1 MFNRIAK
8 LYKVS
13 VRFVTYDVWHLGSER
28 LSRRDAFL
36 VRVLKVL
43 VASIR
48 SFWEDNISIRASALT
63 LYTVLAIVPIVA
75 IVFAVAKGFSIDM
88 QLQQFLTDS
97 LSDHKDIVVW
107 VMEFA
112 DNALQNARGGVLA
125 GVGIVVLLWSVISML
140 SNVESSF
147 NYIWNV
153 TTPRSWTRR
162 LSNYISMMIVV
173 PIVLV
178 VVSSMSVSF
187 LFKMDALEKA
197 YPFLETIGWFVRFLI
212 KLIPYLLMG
221 LMLVAVYMVL
231 PNTKVKFKS
240 ALIAG
245 LVAGA
250 ILVLAQSLYLYSQV
264 RISKYSAI
272 YGSLAAIPLFL
283 LWAKTSWLIVLFGAE
298 LSFAFQNIDSY
309 DHENTSNKMSINDRI
324 LLSLLVTRMLA
335 KNFKE
340 GNSAL
345 TDEDISLK
353 TGVPVRAIRMILRDL
368 EASGIISEIMMKDD
382 KEAAYQPA
390 VDIHLLT
397 VGYVQSRVEKL
408 ESNPFVIPQDTT
420 GDKFVYLLNKQ
431 REAFEESE
439 TNQLLIDL

>member
-1 MFNRIAK
+1 MFKRIVN

-13 VRFVTYDVWHLGSER
+13 VRFITHDIWHLGSER
-28 LSRRDAFL
+28 LSGSDAFL

-43 VASIR
+43 IVSIR
-48 SFWEDNISIRASALT
+48 SFWEDRISIRASALT
-63 LYTVLAIVPIVA
+63 LYTVLTIVPIVA
-75 IVFAVAKGFSIDM
+75 IVFTVAKGFSIDS
-88 QLQQFLTDS
+88 QLQYFLMENF
-97 LSDHKDIVVW
+97 SDHQDIVTW

-112 DNALQNARGGVLA
+112 DNALKNARGGVLA

-153 TTPRSWTRR
+153 TTPRSWVRR
-162 LSNYISMMIVV
+162 LSNYISMMIIV
-173 PIVLV
+173 PIILV
-178 VVSSMSVSF
+178 IVSSLSVSF
-187 LFKMDALEKA
+187 MFKMDALEEA
-197 YPFLETIGWFVRFLI
+197 YPFLQTIGWFVRFLL
-212 KLIPYLLMG
+212 KLLPYLLMG
-221 LMLVAVYMVL
+221 LMLVAVYMVM
-231 PNTKVKFKS
+231 PNTKVRFKA
-240 ALIAG
+240 ALIGG

-250 ILVLAQSLYLYSQV
+250 ILVLAQTLYLYSQV

-309 DHENTSNKMSINDRI
+309 DHENSSNRMSISDRI
-324 LLSLLVTRMLA
+324 ILSLVITRMLA
-335 KNFKE
+335 NNFAQ
-340 GNSAL
+340 GNPAL

-353 TGVPVRAIRMILRDL
+353 SSIPVRAVRMILRDL
-368 EASGIISEIMMKDD
+368 VGVGIVSEVLITNDKDL
-382 KEAAYQPA
+382 AYQPA

-408 ESNPFVIPQDTT
+408 ESNPFVVPQDTT
-420 GDKFVYLLNKQ
+420 GDRFVYILNKQ
-431 REAFEESE
+431 RETFEKSDS
-439 TNQLLIDL
+439 NQLLIDL